1 MRYLAILLLTIFCTS
16 CTDNNPVETG
26 FLDADA
32 ETNRNYAFTIDE
44 AVDLS
49 GRSFGDD
56 KAAQDQKLIKESY
69 LVFETSDI
77 EKTYSN
83 IVAVI
88 KKYDGYIQDDS
99 AEKDYYRITRRLVIR
114 IPTANFQN
122 TIDEVSKNVEF
133 FDSKQTTLKDVTE
146 EFIDLEARL
155 KAKKE
160 LENRYLELLKKAKN
174 VQELLEV
181 EKELSHIREEI
192 EAKQGR
198 LKYLENK
205 VSLSTINIEFYKT
218 NSESKVTKSYG
229 SKMWNAIVSGF
240 DGLSSFFLGI
250 LYIWPFIIIII
261 LAFYLIRRWIK
272 KRNKNEKNPKN

>member
-1 MRYLAILLLTIFCTS
+1 MFFLFSLS
-16 CTDNNPVETG
+16 CTNKDQVENSGVLGLLNAGSGTPEY
-26 FLDADA
+26 F
-32 ETNRNYAFTIDE
+32 EFSNE
-44 AVDLS
+44 AVNLNYKTY
-49 GRSFGDD
+49 GDA
-56 KAAQDQKLIKESY
+56 KSSQDQKLIKESY
-69 LVFETSDI
+69 LVFETGDI
-77 EKTYSN
+77 DKSYSN

-88 KKYDGYIQDDS
+88 KKYNGYIQDDS
-99 AEKDYYRITRRLVIR
+99 AEKDYYRIIRRLTVR

-122 TIDEVSKNVEF
+122 TIDDVSKNVEY
-133 FDSKQTTLKDVTE
+133 FDTKQTTLRDVTE

-160 LENRYLELLKKAKN
+160 LEKRYLELLKKAKN

-205 VSLSTINIEFYKT
+205 VSLSSINIEFYKT

-240 DGLSSFFLGI
+240 DGLSTFFLGI
-250 LYIWPFIIIII
+250 LYIWPFIIILII
-261 LAFYLIRRWIK
+261 VFFIIKRWLK
-272 KRNKNEKNPKN
+272 KRKKNEANSKK